1 MIEDKSLVAVEPKVS
16 ELEARVGWNFDEV
29 KAYIE
34 GSLQKYSGLV
44 VTDQNVKD
52 MERTRREVGSYRTG
66 ITKFRAAVKK
76 KMKEPID
83 VFSRQCD
90 ELLGLVQQ
98 VEAPIQ
104 EQLDVHEEQRIEGLT
119 KRIEHHFE
127 ESARES
133 GLREEFWAGFQ
144 VQKQWLNRTWRWSD
158 TESDI
163 ASAIKSLLSEQEA
176 ADTRAALFT
185 ERRNGALAVIDHLNE
200 KYDLATPL
208 TEKLITPELLEKSL
222 QDIRTRLGEEA
233 AARHGMEVAARQKA
247 EQETDKR
254 DAAWNQRVQ
263 DMKSHAVDA
272 DADIAK
278 EWSAPQDVETVMTVK
293 FYIRNQREG
302 EYVQKHLDQIQQHVR
317 IEMIPEA

>member
-1 MIEDKSLVAVEPKVS
+1 MSEDKSLVAVEPKVS

-29 KAYIE
+29 KAYLDGALE
-34 GSLQKYSGLV
+34 KYSGLV

-52 MERTRREVGSYRTG
+52 MEKTRREVGSYRTG

-76 KMKEPID
+76 KMKEPMD
-83 VFSRQCD
+83 AFSRQCD
-90 ELLGLVQQ
+90 ELLGLVQK

-104 EQLDVHEEQRIEGLT
+104 EQLDVYEERRIEGLT

-127 ESARES
+127 ESAREA

-144 VQKQWLNRTWRWSD
+144 VQKQWLNRTWKWSD

-163 ASAIKSLLSEQEA
+163 AAAIKSLLSEQEA
-176 ADTRAALFT
+176 ADTRAALLA
-185 ERRNGALAVIDHLNE
+185 ERRAAVLAEIDHLNE

-208 TEKLITPELLEKSL
+208 TEKLITPELLEPSV
-222 QDIRTRLGEEA
+222 QNIRARLGEEA
-233 AARHGMEVAARQKA
+233 AARHAMEAAARQKA
-247 EQETDKR
+247 DQGPDKR
-254 DAAWNQRVQ
+254 DEAWSQRVQ
-263 DMKSHAVDA
+263 DMKSHAADA

-278 EWSAPQDVETVMTVK
+278 EWGVPKEAETVMTVK